1 MSEKTI
7 DEETIREE
15 HLAEVHVPTQWLYLF
30 GVLVGGTALML
41 VLIFVLSGG
50 R

>member
-7 DEETIREE
+7 DEEAVREE
-15 HLAEVHVPTQWLYLF
+15 HLGEVHVPAHWLYLF
-30 GVLVGGTALML
+30 GVLASGTLLML
-41 VLIFVLSGG
+41 VLIALLAAG